1 MSKELDVFIERYV
14 KEIRDNSAAV
24 FIGAGFSKSSGY
36 VDWKQLLESIANE
49 LELDINKENDLVSL
63 AQYYFNKNQNRS
75 VINGIIF
82 EEFSQEKELSEN
94 HKILARLPIFTYWT
108 TNYDSLIE
116 DALKEIQKVVDIKY
130 NNKQLSITKPHR
142 DAVVYKMHGDK
153 DNPDDTVI
161 LKDDYERYYHE
172 HTPFITALSGDL
184 ISKTFLFIGFSFLD
198 PNIDYIL
205 SRIRIDYGEGNRRQH
220 YALMRKI
227 KKSDFEETADYEY
240 AARRHQLFIDD
251 LKRYSINVL
260 LIDEYSEITDILKKI
275 ERKINSNSIFISG
288 SAAVY
293 GIWKEDEASDFI
305 KYLSKKLI
313 QEGYNLVSGFGLGV
327 GSFVITGA
335 LEEIYMKNKIIND
348 NRLLLRPF
356 PQGIENE
363 ETRIKLWTQ
372 YREDMISR
380 SGISIFLFGNKL
392 DPKTREVVL
401 ANGMMAEYEIAKEH
415 GTAIVPVGCTGFVSE
430 EIWKDLNQNISK
442 FYPQADED
450 FCKSFQQLN
459 MKNDYKIVTNNIL
472 EFLKRLK

>member
-1 MSKELDVFIERYV
+1 MHSEINVFIDRYV

-24 FIGAGFSKSSGY
+24 FIGAGFSKNSGY
-36 VDWKQLLESIANE
+36 VDWKHLLESVANE
-49 LELDINKENDLVSL
+49 LNLDIEKENDLVSL
-63 AQYYFNKNQNRS
+63 AQYHFNKNQNRS
-75 VINGIIF
+75 VINDIIF
-82 EEFSQEKELSEN
+82 EEFSQEKQLSEN
-94 HKILARLPIFTYWT
+94 HKILARLPLFTYWT

-116 DALKEIQKVVDIKY
+116 DALKEIQRVVDIKY

-153 DNPDDTVI
+153 DNPDDTI
-161 LKDDYERYYHE
+161 IIKDDYERYYRE

-227 KKSDFEETADYEY
+227 KKSDFKEAADYEY
-240 AARRHQLFIDD
+240 AVRRHELFIDD
-251 LKRYSINVL
+251 LKRYNIKVL
-260 LIDEYSEITDILKKI
+260 LIDEYSEITNILKKI
-275 ERKINSNSIFISG
+275 ERRMNSNNIFISG
-288 SAAVY
+288 SVAEY
-293 GIWKEDEASDFI
+293 GTWDKNEASEFI
-305 KYLSKKLI
+305 HFLSKRLI

-335 LEEIYMKNKIIND
+335 LEEIYMKNKAIND

-363 ETRIKLWTQ
+363 ENRMKLWTK

-380 SGISIFLFGNKL
+380 AGISIFLFGNKI
-392 DPKTREVVL
+392 DSKSGNIVL
-401 ANGMMAEYEIAKEH
+401 ANGMQSEYEIAKQH
-415 GTAIVPVGCTGFVSE
+415 GTAIVPIGCTGFVSE
-430 EIWKDLNQNISK
+430 EIWKELNQNLLN
-442 FYPQADED
+442 FYPQADEN
-450 FCKSFQQLN
+450 FQKCFQQLN
-459 MKNDYKIVTNNIL
+459 IKKDYETVINNIL
-472 EFLKRLK
+472 EFLKKLK